1 MMDNDN
7 SLNKRPTFKRALRNI
22 SMTSIFITMMLIWL
36 LLSVTSVLTLKQYAQ
51 KPGTDSSNNDL
62 QSGSSCRFADG
73 PAATETLAALGQQ
86 GQFSTAEVRD
96 KQQNIL
102 ASWHYTRKDPGDTF
116 SNFISHWLFPAPI
129 IQPIRHNG
137 ETIGEVRLTARDSS
151 ISHFIW
157 FSLAVLTGCILLAS
171 GIAITLTRHLHNG
184 LVEALKNITDVV
196 HDVRSNRNFSRRVSE
211 ERIAEFHR
219 FALDFNSLLDEMEEW
234 QLRLQAKNAQLLRTA
249 LHDPLTGLANRAA
262 FRSGINTL
270 MNNSDARKRRRYYFL
285 MAIISNTSMIPG
297 VMRRAIES

>member
-51 KPGTDSSNNDL
+51 KNLALTAATMTYSL
-62 QSGSSCRFADG
+62 EAAVVFADG

-137 ETIGEVRLTARDSS
+137 ETIGEVRLTNQPFYLVFARRTDRLYS
-151 ISHFIW
+151 
-157 FSLAVLTGCILLAS
+157 A
-171 GIAITLTRHLHNG
+171 GIR
-184 LVEALKNITDVV
+184 
-196 HDVRSNRNFSRRVSE
+196 NRNYPHPPFAQWPGGSTE
-211 ERIAEFHR
+211 KYHR
-219 FALDFNSLLDEMEEW
+219 C
-234 QLRLQAKNAQLLRTA
+234 RT
-249 LHDPLTGLANRAA
+249 
-262 FRSGINTL
+262 
-270 MNNSDARKRRRYYFL
+270 
-285 MAIISNTSMIPG
+285 
-297 VMRRAIES
+297 

>member
-1 MMDNDN
+1 MDNDN

-51 KPGTDSSNNDL
+51 KNLALTAATMTYSLGAAVV
-62 QSGSSCRFADG
+62 FADG

-102 ASWHYTRKDPGDTF
+102 ASWHYTHKEPGDTF

-137 ETIGEVRLTARDSS
+137 ETIGERSRQFNQPFYLVFARRTDRLYSA
-151 ISHFIW
+151 
-157 FSLAVLTGCILLAS
+157 
-171 GIAITLTRHLHNG
+171 GIR
-184 LVEALKNITDVV
+184 
-196 HDVRSNRNFSRRVSE
+196 NRNYPHPPFAQWPGGSTE
-211 ERIAEFHR
+211 KYHR
-219 FALDFNSLLDEMEEW
+219 C
-234 QLRLQAKNAQLLRTA
+234 RT
-249 LHDPLTGLANRAA
+249 
-262 FRSGINTL
+262 
-270 MNNSDARKRRRYYFL
+270 
-285 MAIISNTSMIPG
+285 
-297 VMRRAIES
+297 

>member
-51 KPGTDSSNNDL
+51 KNLALTAATMTYSL
-62 QSGSSCRFADG
+62 EAAVVFADG

-102 ASWHYTRKDPGDTF
+102 ASWHLHPVRIQAIL
-116 SNFISHWLFPAPI
+116 SAIFISHWLFPAPI

-137 ETIGEVRLTARDSS
+137 ETIGEVRFNRSRQFNQPFYLVFARRTDRLYS
-151 ISHFIW
+151 
-157 FSLAVLTGCILLAS
+157 A
-171 GIAITLTRHLHNG
+171 GIR
-184 LVEALKNITDVV
+184 
-196 HDVRSNRNFSRRVSE
+196 NRNYPHPPFAQWPGGSTE
-211 ERIAEFHR
+211 KYHR
-219 FALDFNSLLDEMEEW
+219 C
-234 QLRLQAKNAQLLRTA
+234 RT
-249 LHDPLTGLANRAA
+249 
-262 FRSGINTL
+262 
-270 MNNSDARKRRRYYFL
+270 
-285 MAIISNTSMIPG
+285 
-297 VMRRAIES
+297 

>member
-51 KPGTDSSNNDL
+51 KNLALTAATMTYSL
-62 QSGSSCRFADG
+62 EAAVVFADG

-129 IQPIRHNG
+129 IQPFYLVFARRTDRLYSAGIRHRNYPHPPFAQWPG
-137 ETIGEVRLTARDSS
+137 
-151 ISHFIW
+151 
-157 FSLAVLTGCILLAS
+157 
-171 GIAITLTRHLHNG
+171 
-184 LVEALKNITDVV
+184 
-196 HDVRSNRNFSRRVSE
+196 RS
-211 ERIAEFHR
+211 AEKYHR
-219 FALDFNSLLDEMEEW
+219 C
-234 QLRLQAKNAQLLRTA
+234 RT
-249 LHDPLTGLANRAA
+249 
-262 FRSGINTL
+262 
-270 MNNSDARKRRRYYFL
+270 
-285 MAIISNTSMIPG
+285 
-297 VMRRAIES
+297 

>member
-51 KPGTDSSNNDL
+51 KNLALTAATMTYSL
-62 QSGSSCRFADG
+62 EAAVVFADG

-219 FALDFNSLLDEMEEW
+219 FALEQICSALTQIFNLPFDLHNGHQTTMTLSIGYAMTIEHASAEKLQELADHNMY
-234 QLRLQAKNAQLLRTA
+234 QAKHQ
-249 LHDPLTGLANRAA
+249 RAEKLV
-262 FRSGINTL
+262 R
-270 MNNSDARKRRRYYFL
+270 
-285 MAIISNTSMIPG
+285 
-297 VMRRAIES
+297 

>member
-22 SMTSIFITMMLIWL
+22 SITSIFITMMLIWL

-51 KPGTDSSNNDL
+51 KNLALTAATMTYSL
-62 QSGSSCRFADG
+62 EAAVVFADG

-151 ISHFIW
+151 IYLVFARRTDRLYS
-157 FSLAVLTGCILLAS
+157 A
-171 GIAITLTRHLHNG
+171 GIRH
-184 LVEALKNITDVV
+184 
-196 HDVRSNRNFSRRVSE
+196 RNYPHPPFAQWPGGSTE
-211 ERIAEFHR
+211 KYHR
-219 FALDFNSLLDEMEEW
+219 C
-234 QLRLQAKNAQLLRTA
+234 RT
-249 LHDPLTGLANRAA
+249 
-262 FRSGINTL
+262 
-270 MNNSDARKRRRYYFL
+270 
-285 MAIISNTSMIPG
+285 
-297 VMRRAIES
+297 

>member
-51 KPGTDSSNNDL
+51 KNLALTAATMTYSL
-62 QSGSSCRFADG
+62 EAAVVFADG
-73 PAATETLAALGQQ
+73 PAATETLAALGQ
-86 GQFSTAEVRD
+86 QFSTAEVRD

-157 FSLAVLTGCILLAS
+157 FSLAVLT
-171 GIAITLTRHLHNG
+171 AIFP
-184 LVEALKNITDVV
+184 D
-196 HDVRSNRNFSRRVSE
+196 
-211 ERIAEFHR
+211 EFR
-219 FALDFNSLLDEMEEW
+219 
-234 QLRLQAKNAQLLRTA
+234 KNALQNFTA
-249 LHDPLTGLANRAA
+249 SHSTSTVCWMKWKSGSFVYRPKM
-262 FRSGINTL
+262 RSFYVP
-270 MNNSDARKRRRYYFL
+270 RY
-285 MAIISNTSMIPG
+285 MTH
-297 VMRRAIES
+297 

>member
-51 KPGTDSSNNDL
+51 KNLALTAATMTYSL
-62 QSGSSCRFADG
+62 EAAVVFADG

-151 ISHFIW
+151 ISHFYLV
-157 FSLAVLTGCILLAS
+157 FARRTDRLYSA
-171 GIAITLTRHLHNG
+171 GIRHRNYPHPPFAQWPG
-184 LVEALKNITDVV
+184 
-196 HDVRSNRNFSRRVSE
+196 RS
-211 ERIAEFHR
+211 AEKYHR
-219 FALDFNSLLDEMEEW
+219 C
-234 QLRLQAKNAQLLRTA
+234 RT
-249 LHDPLTGLANRAA
+249 
-262 FRSGINTL
+262 
-270 MNNSDARKRRRYYFL
+270 
-285 MAIISNTSMIPG
+285 
-297 VMRRAIES
+297 